1 MQIKRPLLGA
11 ATLVLAV
18 ALAACSSTKLDDA
31 PVESR
36 NVPTAGAGGGAGAG
50 GAAQSNVATVDLAKQ
65 NADAARAAALAQRTV
80 YFDFDS
86 FVVRDD
92 FRPML
97 EAHSKTLAANRSK
110 RMALEGHTDE
120 RGSRE
125 YNLALGQKRAEAVL
139 RTMVLLGAPEA
150 QLEAVSFGEERP
162 AVQGSGEEAW
172 AKNRRVE
179 LRDR

>member
-1 MQIKRPLLGA
+1 MKTMQWRWVLA
-11 ATLVLAV
+11 AAALVLAGC
-18 ALAACSSTKLDDA
+18 ASQTKLDEGA
-31 PVESR
+31 PVETR
-36 NVPTAGAGGGAGAG
+36 TPTSVSDAASAAGSASGTP
-50 GAAQSNVATVDLAKQ
+50 QSKVTPVDLNKQ
-65 NADAARAAALAQRTV
+65 NADALKATPRV
-80 YFDFDS
+80 IYFDFDS
-86 FVVRDD
+86 YIVKDQYRDIVELYAKVLSSD
-92 FRPML
+92 RARRL
-97 EAHSKTLAANRSK
+97 VI
-110 RMALEGHTDE
+110 EGHTDE

-162 AVQGSGEEAW
+162 AAQGGGEEAW